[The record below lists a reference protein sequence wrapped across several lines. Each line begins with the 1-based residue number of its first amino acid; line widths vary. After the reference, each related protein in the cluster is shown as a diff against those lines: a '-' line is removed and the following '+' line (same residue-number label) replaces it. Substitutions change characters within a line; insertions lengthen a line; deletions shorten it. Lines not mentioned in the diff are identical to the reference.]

1 LFREYPGKFKGE
13 FHMTDNTARRTALRA
28 AAIVAAGLLVASV
41 SACSQS
47 SSGTT
52 PTSITIGLAS
62 APLSL
67 DPAKAQN
74 SSDGQAYT
82 DLAYAPLIDL
92 TSTGKLAPALAT
104 SWKYTD
110 SSLTTFQLTLRS
122 GVKFSDG
129 KPLTAALVV
138 KSIERAKKSAGVAA
152 PYAAEIKS
160 EDATNAHTVTLHLV
174 QSNPTIA
181 QVLTQRYLVGSIVG
195 PDGQADPSTLGTT
208 TDGAGPY
215 MIDAS
220 ATVANDHYTY
230 VPNPYYWDKA
240 SVHFK
245 KFTVRVIPNPQTA
258 FNAVKSKQVSYIGGS
273 FSTVDQAKAAGLTV
287 YSALSDWYGVFL
299 LDRGGVVV
307 PALASQKVRQALNYA
322 VDRKAITTS
331 LFGTYGVPTSEISD
345 SAYNADGFDPAYN
358 SHYNYDPA
366 KAKKLLAEAGYPNG
380 FSISIAA
387 TATYGDGVE
396 VAQAIA
402 SDWEKIGVKTKVQ
415 TYNNLGSLATPLVA
429 KQTAALAGN
438 LDVQPMYLE
447 STQLL
452 DPGSGAFNIFGNT
465 DAQLTS
471 LLTKARAQT
480 TTAGIASAWAA
491 VERRVVDLGWFLPVS
506 TGPTQYYAVKS
517 LKGISLSAANFV
529 PDPTAFHF

>member
-1 LFREYPGKFKGE
+1 MN
-13 FHMTDNTARRTALRA
+13 HHTARRVTLRA
-28 AAIVAAGLLVASV
+28 AAIAAAAVLVATV
-41 SACSQS
+41 AACSQNGS
-47 SSGTT
+47 ASTT

-62 APLSL
+62 GPLSL

-82 DLAYAPLIDL
+82 DLAYAPLITL
-92 TSTGKLAPALAT
+92 TSDGKLAPSLAT

-138 KSIERAKKSAGVAA
+138 KSIERAKTSAGVAA

-160 EDATNAHTVTLHLV
+160 EDVTDAHTVTLHLV

-195 PDGQADPSTLGTT
+195 SDGQADPTSLGTT

-230 VPNPYYWDKA
+230 VPNPNYWDKK

-245 KFTVRVIPNPQTA
+245 KFTVRVIPNAQTA
-258 FNAVKSKQVSYIGGS
+258 FNALKSKQVSYIGGA

-299 LDRGGVVV
+299 LDRDGVIV
-307 PALASQKVRQALNYA
+307 PALANQKVRQALNYA
-322 VDRKAITTS
+322 LDRKAITTS

-345 SAYNADGFDPAYN
+345 SAYNDDGFDPAYN
-358 SHYNYDPA
+358 NHYNYDPA
-366 KAKKLLAEAGYPNG
+366 KAKKLLAQAGYGDG
-380 FSISIAA
+380 FSITIAA

-415 TYNNLGSLATPLVA
+415 TYNNLGSLATPLVG
-429 KQTAALAGN
+429 KQMPALAGN

-447 STQLL
+447 STQIL
-452 DPGSGAFNIFGNT
+452 DAGSGAFNIFGNT
-465 DAQLTS
+465 DAQLTA
-471 LLTKARAQT
+471 LLTKARAET
-480 TTAGIASAWAA
+480 TKTGIASAWAA
-491 VERRVVDLGWFLPVS
+491 VERRVVDLGWFVPVS
-506 TGPTQYYAVKS
+506 TGPTQYYSVKA
-517 LKGISLSAANFV
+517 LKGVSLSAANFV